1 MPHPIRVLHTSDWHL
16 GRSLH
21 ERQRD
26 DEFEDFLNWLTE
38 KINEEQIDVLLVA
51 GDIFDTSNPSHVAQR
66 QYYDFCRKL
75 SGTCCRHAVITSG
88 NHDSTSFIDVPAQ
101 VLECIHIHTV
111 GQPRFNLREGDPK
124 DEIIVLQNEAGV
136 DELIVAAVP
145 FLSEGDVRTSEM
157 GQDTCTRE
165 QKVIDGIAEH
175 YRRVAEAAEEIRAGR
190 DIPVV
195 AMGHLFV
202 QGGKVVE
209 DDGVRVTYVGT
220 LGGVNA
226 SIFSPVFDYVAL
238 GHLHVPQIVGNAEHI
253 RYSGAPIAMGFGEAG
268 QQKSACKIVFDGK
281 QKDISQIE
289 IPTFHKLESISGD
302 RETIRNRLTEL
313 VNSGEEVYVAVT
325 YESKERIDSVTSIIE
340 DILEGQD
347 KIRCV
352 STKISSKY
360 FENSED
366 ITYIRDEMIS
376 DLNEHDM
383 FLRVLDVN
391 NVPEESRAELLRT
404 YQELVDL
411 VHRGN

>member
-1 MPHPIRVLHTSDWHL
+1 MSHPLRVLHTSDWHL

-26 DEFEDFLNWLTE
+26 DEYERFLDWLIQTINDE
-38 KINEEQIDVLLVA
+38 KIDVLLVA

-75 SGTCCRHAVITSG
+75 SGTCCRHAIITSG
-88 NHDSTSFIDVPAQ
+88 NHDSTSFIDVPGQ

-111 GQPRFNLREGDPK
+111 GQPRFNLREGNPK
-124 DEIIVLQNEAGV
+124 DEILVLQNEAGE

-157 GQDTCTRE
+157 GQDTSTRE
-165 QKVIDGIAEH
+165 QKVIEGIAEH
-175 YRRVAEAAEEIRAGR
+175 YDRVAQAAEEIRAGR
-190 DIPVV
+190 DIPVI

-202 QGGKVVE
+202 QGGKLVE

-226 SIFSPVFDYVAL
+226 SIFSSAFDYVAL
-238 GHLHVPQIVGNAEHI
+238 GHLHVPQIVGDCDHI
-253 RYSGAPIAMGFGEAG
+253 RYSGSPIAMGFGEAG
-268 QQKSACKIVFDGK
+268 QQKSACKIDFDGK
-281 QKDISQIE
+281 KHDISLIE
-289 IPTFHKLESISGD
+289 IPTFHKMENIRGD
-302 RETIRNRLTEL
+302 RETIRNRITEL
-313 VNSGEEVYVAVT
+313 VNSGEEVYVAVI
-325 YESKERIDSVTSIIE
+325 YDGEERIDSVTSIIE

-347 KIRCV
+347 KIRCLC
-352 STKISSKY
+352 TKNSSKY
-360 FENSED
+360 FGDSKD
-366 ITYIRDEMIS
+366 ITYIRDEMIT

-391 NVPEESRAELLRT
+391 KVPEENRAELLRT
-404 YQELVDL
+404 YQELVEL
-411 VHRGN
+411 VQHEN